1 MDSTTNTI
9 KPVNIVFVIDA
20 SGSMEI
26 MKDEPVSSFNNF
38 VSTYIKN
45 MGNDIEALEQSRVSL
60 LTFSYTVKTVL
71 ESVPLS
77 KFKSIGKEDY
87 VAEGITALNDGVC
100 TGIYEFIYNIKT
112 KSFYRPDSE
121 NILVIITDGLENA
134 SINYNAK
141 RVREA
146 IKTIEKDNKSKVIFM
161 GASIEV
167 FEQSSDMNIDRNRSA
182 IYDQSTPGSLKKLC
196 EQTSLQVSKYVKSK
210 SRCPKDECNF
220 PDLTI
225 SELKD
230 RHIV

>member
-1 MDSTTNTI
+1 MDSTTNSI

-45 MGNDIEALEQSRVSL
+45 MGSDVEALQESRVSL
-60 LTFSYTVKTVL
+60 LTFSYVVKTVL

-77 KFKSIGKEDY
+77 KFKPINKEDY
-87 VAEGITALNDGVC
+87 VAQGITALNDGVC
-100 TGIYEFIYNIKT
+100 TGIYQFIYSNKT

-134 SINYNAK
+134 SMAYSSKN
-141 RVREA
+141 VRES
-146 IKTIEKDNKSKVIFM
+146 IKIIEKDNKSKVIFM

-167 FEQSSDMNIDRNRSA
+167 FNQIADMNIDRNRSA
-182 IYDQSTPGSLKKLC
+182 IYDQSTPGSLNRLC

-210 SRCPKDECNF
+210 SRSTKGEF
-220 PDLTI
+220 PDLNI
-225 SELKD
+225 NELKD